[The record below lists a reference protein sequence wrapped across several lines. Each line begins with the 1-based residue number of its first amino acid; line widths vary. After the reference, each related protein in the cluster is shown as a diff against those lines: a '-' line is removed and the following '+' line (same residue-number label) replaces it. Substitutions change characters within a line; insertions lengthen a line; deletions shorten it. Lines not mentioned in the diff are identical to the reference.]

1 MEELRVRVRTE
12 ELKVK
17 GSAEVIQRE
26 REAFY
31 QHIKESEEA
40 NIKARV
46 ELAQRMKND
55 MAWYAR
61 MRQEKDAQESAESWR
76 EPGKRSP
83 KRSSPVLN
91 SRSEITR
98 RAAL

>member
-12 ELKVK
+12 ELKVT

-40 NIKARV
+40 NIKARI

-61 MRQEKDAQESAESWR
+61 MWQEKDAANAVLQVLMANDTYKKIGDNIACIADRPQE
-76 EPGKRSP
+76 
-83 KRSSPVLN
+83 
-91 SRSEITR
+91 
-98 RAAL
+98 